1 MQLKTKNKYLLNMA
15 KLGLQKPNKSQV
27 TNAFAQTVGATA
39 GFQVYEM
46 AAQKLPITKQ
56 INLGILG
63 ASIVAQTM
71 LKGTGIAKT
80 IASALLVGIS
90 VNAGF
95 TAAEDFGLL
104 AKLNLAPVIA
114 NAEELNGLYNFDG
127 VDYIQ
132 VAQVVDSP
140 MASLSGMR
148 NEVIQLM

>member
-1 MQLKTKNKYLLNMA
+1 MA
-15 KLGLQKPNKSQV
+15 KLGISKPNKSQV
-27 TNAFAQTVGATA
+27 INAGATTIGAVA
-39 GFQVYEM
+39 GYQAYEM

-80 IASALLVGIS
+80 IASALLLGIS

-132 VAQVVDSP
+132 DAQYVDSP
-140 MASLSGMR
+140 MASLSGIR
-148 NEVIQLM
+148 NETIQLM

>member
-1 MQLKTKNKYLLNMA
+1 MA

-27 TNAFAQTVGATA
+27 TGAFAQTVGATA

-46 AAQKLPITKQ
+46 AAQKLPITKH
-56 INLGILG
+56 INLSILG

-71 LKGTGIAKT
+71 LKGSGIAKT

-104 AKLNLAPVIA
+104 AKLNASPVIA
-114 NAEELNGLYNFDG
+114 NAEELNGLYNFNG
-127 VDYIQ
+127 VDYIED
-132 VAQVVDSP
+132 AQYVNSP

-148 NEVIQLM
+148 NEAIQLM

>member
-1 MQLKTKNKYLLNMA
+1 MA

-27 TNAFAQTVGATA
+27 TDAVAKTIGATA

-63 ASIVAQTM
+63 TSIVAQTM
-71 LKGTGIAKT
+71 LKGTGIVKT
-80 IASALLVGIS
+80 IASALLLGIS

-104 AKLNLAPVIA
+104 AKLNSAPLIA

-132 VAQVVDSP
+132 DAQYVDSP